1 MSSST
6 ARLGCTGVMAQER
19 ELEIVRQQL
28 AEAHATLDAIRSG
41 QVDAVMVDLGHTHEV
56 FTLQRADLPYRE
68 FIEQMAEGALSLDA
82 KHTILYANPFV
93 CELLGLPREEV
104 VGQSLQRWLTPPSQ
118 RALDRAV
125 SSGEVQNIPAE
136 LAPPLGDPV
145 PVRLAVVPPGT
156 HQNRRT
162 ILVVSDQ
169 RIMHQLQN
177 VIEERDVAE
186 AASSAKDRFLAVL
199 GHELRNPLAALASS
213 VELVGHE
220 SLGSEERQRIHAGMT
235 RQLQQL
241 QSLIDD
247 LLDLSR
253 VAHGKIV
260 LKKEPVALSATI
272 AQARESV
279 EPQVLGKQQ
288 ILYCDAVSADLVVE
302 ADRTRLEQI
311 LVNLLSNA
319 SKYTPSGGQLWLS
332 VTPGPRRVEIV
343 VKDSGIG
350 LESGQ
355 TEQIF
360 DPFVQLGEAGSG
372 GLGIGLTLVRQL
384 VELHGGSV
392 AAESAGAGCGT
403 SVRVT
408 LPFDPA
414 LRSSRAPDG
423 EADAGKNLGA
433 GVRVLVVDD
442 NEDAS
447 ELLSMLLEL
456 HGMVVKVVH
465 RGAEVARAVESH
477 HAELVLLDLGL
488 PDVSGYDVA
497 RQLREAGHERLVI
510 LALTGFS
517 HADARAR
524 VNEAGFDG
532 HLVKP
537 LNLEHLAGLTERFRE
552 RLA

>member
-1 MSSST
+1 MS
-6 ARLGCTGVMAQER
+6 QER

-68 FIEQMAEGALSLDA
+68 FIEQMAEGALSLDP
-82 KHTILYANPFV
+82 KHTILYANPFA

-125 SSGEVQNIPAE
+125 ASGEVQNIAAE
-136 LAPPLGDPV
+136 VVPPRSNPV
-145 PVRLAVVPPGT
+145 PVRLAVVPPGA
-156 HQNRRT
+156 HKNRRT

-169 RIMHQLQN
+169 RIAHQLQN
-177 VIEERDVAE
+177 VMEERDVAE

-213 VELVGHE
+213 VDLVTHE
-220 SLGSEERQRIHAGMT
+220 SLRPDERQRIHAGMA

-260 LKKEPVALSATI
+260 LKKESVSLAATI
-272 AQARESV
+272 EQARESV
-279 EPQVLGKQQ
+279 EAQVLGKQQ
-288 ILYCDAVSADLVVE
+288 TLNYEPISEDVVLD

-319 SKYTPSGGQLWLS
+319 SKYTPPGGDLWLS
-332 VTPGPRRVEIV
+332 VTPGVETLEIE

-350 LESGQ
+350 LENGQ
-355 TEQIF
+355 TETIF

-392 AAESAGAGCGT
+392 SAESSGPGCGT

-414 LRSSRAPDG
+414 LHSSRVPIEPA
-423 EADAGKNLGA
+423 AAA
-433 GVRVLVVDD
+433 TVASGVRVLVVDD

-456 HGMVVKVVH
+456 HGMVAKVVH
-465 RGAEVARAVESH
+465 RGRDVAGAVEAH
-477 HAELVLLDLGL
+477 RAELVLLDLGL

-497 RQLREAGHERLVI
+497 RQLRQAGHDRLVI
-510 LALTGFS
+510 VALTGFS

-552 RLA
+552 RLG